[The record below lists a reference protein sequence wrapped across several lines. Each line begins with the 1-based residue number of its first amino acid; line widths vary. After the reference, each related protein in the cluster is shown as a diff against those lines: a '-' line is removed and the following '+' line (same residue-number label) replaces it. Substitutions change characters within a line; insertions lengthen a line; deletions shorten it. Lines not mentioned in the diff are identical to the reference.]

1 MTFKNYVTIAVA
13 VIVLIVG
20 SVLIG
25 GGFEK
30 NNDQN
35 WQIVQSV
42 GGTVTVRDQAGW
54 YFKKFATVYTY
65 PRYYDAIYNSVSDEG
80 KKSDESIRTTF
91 NDGGT
96 AQIDTFVRFST
107 PTITAQRLEFH
118 RQFAG
123 SIENASYAV
132 KAHMINC
139 VKATGP
145 LMSSSENQ
153 TARKS
158 EFAAVIESQ
167 LLDGLYGM
175 RQVEKALR
183 DQFDEDG
190 NAVTVMAT
198 EIISDK
204 DGMPVVAKNSPLENY
219 GIGVVQFSV
228 TAIEYDTET
237 RKQFATKKR
246 SFLKAEEM
254 KAQKAEMV
262 AERLKIEEEG
272 KKDKAQAEAVANVLK
287 AKAVIGAELKA
298 EVALQVK
305 IEAETKA
312 AQLLSVAELSKAT
325 LLMEASAKFEQ
336 AEIMA
341 ATALEL
347 KKAEIAKAEGRKEA
361 IELSGAI
368 TELEAAQIQ
377 AEVDKAKYVAEA
389 YAKIKLP
396 TTMFIGGG
404 EGAGGMTENLV
415 NIRLMEAAG
424 LFDKTVIDKSQVTRK
439 VNRPSQQKARK

>member
-1 MTFKNYVTIAVA
+1 MTFKNYLTIAVVA
-13 VIVLIVG
+13 IVLIIG

-107 PTITAQRLEFH
+107 PTNTDQRKEFH

-190 NAVTVMAT
+190 QAITVMAT
-198 EIISDK
+198 EIISDDK
-204 DGMPVVAKNSPLENY
+204 GMPVVAKNSPLENY

-228 TAIEYDTET
+228 TAIEYDTDT
-237 RKQFATKKR
+237 RKQFATKKQ
-246 SFLKAEEM
+246 SFLAAEQM

-272 KKDKAQAEAVANVLK
+272 KKDKAQAEAVATGFM
-287 AKAVIGAELKA
+287 AKAVI
-298 EVALQVK
+298 
-305 IEAETKA
+305 A
-312 AQLLSVAELSKAT
+312 ADL
-325 LLMEASAKFEQ
+325 
-336 AEIMA
+336 
-341 ATALEL
+341 
-347 KKAEIAKAEGRKEA
+347 
-361 IELSGAI
+361 
-368 TELEAAQIQ
+368 
-377 AEVDKAKYVAEA
+377 
-389 YAKIKLP
+389 
-396 TTMFIGGG
+396 
-404 EGAGGMTENLV
+404 
-415 NIRLMEAAG
+415 
-424 LFDKTVIDKSQVTRK
+424 
-439 VNRPSQQKARK
+439 

>member
-1 MTFKNYVTIAVA
+1 MTFKNYVTIAIVA
-13 VIVLIVG
+13 IILIVG

-107 PTITAQRLEFH
+107 PTNTDKRLEFH

-175 RQVEKALR
+175 RQVEKVLR
-183 DQFDEDG
+183 DQFDENG
-190 NAVTVMAT
+190 KPITVMAT
-198 EIISDK
+198 EIIADK

-237 RKQFATKKR
+237 RKQFSTKKR

-262 AERLKIEEEG
+262 AERKKIEEEG

-287 AKAVIGAELKA
+287 AKAVIAAELTA
-298 EVALQVK
+298 EVALQTK
-305 IEAETKA
+305 IAAETKA

-439 VNRPSQQKARK
+439 VNRPAQQKARK